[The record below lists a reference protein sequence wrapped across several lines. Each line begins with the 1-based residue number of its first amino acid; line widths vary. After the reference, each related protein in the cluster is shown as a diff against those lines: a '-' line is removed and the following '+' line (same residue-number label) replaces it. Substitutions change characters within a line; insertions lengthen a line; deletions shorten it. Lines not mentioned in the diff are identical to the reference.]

1 MLSAIPP
8 VTEMFSTDF
17 QTVWSTFMFMLLKH
31 HSSAAFPLIYGVHT
45 LKFRYVICRAWK
57 IWSAAWL

>member
-1 MLSAIPP
+1 
-8 VTEMFSTDF
+8 
-17 QTVWSTFMFMLLKH
+17 MFMLLKH